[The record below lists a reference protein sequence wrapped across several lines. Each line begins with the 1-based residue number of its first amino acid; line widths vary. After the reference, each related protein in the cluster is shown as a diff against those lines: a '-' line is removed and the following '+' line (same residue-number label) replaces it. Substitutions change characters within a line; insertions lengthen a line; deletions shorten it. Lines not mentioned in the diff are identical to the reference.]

1 MKQLNEPNRIFI
13 NNLNNLLNVGEE
25 VPTQMKY
32 SDGVEAKAITI
43 GQVNESYIVDDL
55 FDIYGYYT
63 LPIQS
68 FRDTPIISGL
78 KEIEWIYLMSS
89 NSLKDLEKLGI
100 LHWWEKFTLRRFDKL
115 PESDKSKFENTIGKA
130 YGYTVR
136 NNNLLINL
144 INNIIN
150 KPYSRDLILSLWQ
163 ETDMNFQ
170 RAYGGLLPCV
180 YSFRISLRED
190 NNYNYLT
197 LDLKQRSSDYLTAK
211 TINISQY
218 FGLVL
223 HIINTINSNIINNN
237 EVDDRFNHK
246 LVRFHKINHNIDDL
260 HIYDR
265 HKPIAQ
271 SYVDNQDF
279 VNNHP
284 TLIKYIDNVDIPF
297 HKRFNIIKPKTL
309 NNPKLE
315 FATF

>member
-13 NNLNNLLNVGEE
+13 NNLNNLLNVGEV

-32 SDGVEAKAITI
+32 SDGVEAKAITL
-43 GQVNESYIVDDL
+43 GQVNETYIVDDL

-78 KEIEWIYLMSS
+78 KEIEWIYIMAS
-89 NSLKDLEKLGI
+89 NNLKALEKLGI

-115 PESDKSKFENTIGKA
+115 SDEDKKEFNHTIGKA
-130 YGYTVR
+130 YGYTVYQY
-136 NNNLLINL
+136 NLLQTL
-144 INNIIN
+144 INSTSN

-163 ETDMNFQ
+163 ETHMNFQ

-180 YSFRISLRED
+180 YSFRISLREG
-190 NNYNYLT
+190 NTYNYLT

-211 TINISQY
+211 SINISQY

-223 HIINTINSNIINNN
+223 HIINIINLYIENSNEIA
-237 EVDDRFNHK
+237 DRFNHK

-265 HKPIAQ
+265 HKSIAQ
-271 SYVDNQDF
+271 SYVDNQEF